1 MAQIDG
7 FLSFALQHKMRVY
20 YAGLTGLTGL
30 TTDTPALSANS
41 NFSNQHCVIIDNPG
55 STEVDAKTGQTIYTK
70 PAANILV
77 NVNAS
82 DLQMLPLDEHIT
94 MLFGA
99 FGQAVTQQIFSN
111 SQTWEKT
118 IASIPVNQRGTY
130 TTILDILD
138 QGYAQA
144 HADEA
149 IGGALLQAEYEYT
162 DYIFRN
168 GFELKDF
175 AEDKNQFYE
184 ALKQFGMM
192 GRLNSDF
199 SNIQMQ
205 KYFIEIAPV
214 LSDAMYTQTSAERAL
229 TAAKIADDLEKRF
242 NIIEPMN
249 LADHQKG
256 VNGVEKRGRTGASQ
270 NVTVTNRQAVLDQ
283 LEAAKEAM
291 ENGEIDEDDL
301 KPNENDPGSQLISH
315 DKEVNDKMKELGM
328 DTEEP
333 PENAEQAGI
342 TIMEDDRQDD
352 VPETE
357 VDNMSQELG
366 MDEEVDEMLPEQE
379 GLEVVDADGNVVSTN
394 NQENADSPSE
404 AAQSAPDEDI
414 DTDPSE
420 TSGRDTDASESRS
433 GQSGQSKSGEY
444 DEDEPDDYDG
454 DEPDY
459 DEDEPEM
466 DFDDALDDAID
477 KMGDAIDGMDGNASN
492 ELTDAFENLQ
502 DDPTPE
508 NIKAAKDQLE
518 KAKENA
524 DVETKKNLQDAIDA
538 LTEAE
543 KLADEDDY
551 EYDEDEE
558 EHSGSGGS
566 GGADKGI
573 PNVDLDELEDLAKDL
588 RDAMTKLAGSQP
600 DQDDEPDKD
609 LDDDEPEEDDY
620 ETGGSEEDDLEF
632 TTSGGDK
639 EGLGNNDNGFEAGA
653 NLEDSDTQGLGQ
665 GDTQNGESLSDDDVH
680 SGEQVNTPMSE
691 QPETEDAGGVSAGEQ
706 PNESVPSLADISNE
720 HTVDTHMTDEI
731 TSADLMSGLIDE
743 ISKDAEAAAAEAAK
757 AAEVQQNAADNFEN
771 LQCFDRHGLHESY
784 APYLSN
790 GSTPFRNYI
799 VLQDMQRDGSVL
811 AFAPSLD
818 LGRDKYQY
826 NCTRYPLADIP
837 ALYQGFVQ
845 KLTPQINYLADT
857 LQKMLIKERSSH
869 NYAKKGKIDV
879 KRQISKPNTT
889 RPFVKH
895 NNVDNA
901 FNTCVTCI
909 VDMSGSMSNNN
920 KAAHA
925 MYGAIILA
933 ETCAKLHI
941 PCRIV
946 GFHSYRN
953 TSGRPE
959 HEHFTSWKNTLP
971 ERESLL
977 DIPALTGGDNFDAFA
992 ITTIAE
998 DSLKT
1003 APADH
1008 KLVFVLSDG
1017 QPCTL
1022 RQTETG
1028 DKIETLPNGH
1038 TMSSREVETR
1048 RVVRMLKRKCRVY
1061 GIGIDHDVTPIYENT
1076 TINIKDPKQIG
1087 VTLGSYLQRA
1097 LRDFIREDLS

>member
-55 STEVDAKTGQTIYTK
+55 STEVDAKTGQTIYVK

-82 DLQMLPLDEHIT
+82 DLQTLPLDEHIT

-229 TAAKIADDLEKRF
+229 TAAKIAADLETRF

-328 DTEEP
+328 ATEEQ
-333 PENAEQAGI
+333 PENAEQSGI

-366 MDEEVDEMLPEQE
+366 MDDEVDEMMPEQD
-379 GLEVVDADGNVVSTN
+379 GLEVVDADGNPVAS
-394 NQENADSPSE
+394 NQENANSPSG
-404 AAQSAPDEDI
+404 AAQSEPDEDI

-420 TSGRDTDASESRS
+420 ASGRDTGSSESRS
-433 GQSGQSKSGEY
+433 GSSGQGMS
-444 DEDEPDDYDG
+444 D
-454 DEPDY
+454 DY

-466 DFDDALDDAID
+466 DFDDALDNAVD
-477 KMGDAIDGMDGNASN
+477 KMGDAIDNMEGAAPS
-492 ELTDAFENLQ
+492 ELTEAFENLQ

-508 NIKAAKDQLE
+508 NIKEAKDQLE

-524 DVETKKNLQDAIDA
+524 DAETKKNLQDAIDA

-551 EYDEDEE
+551 DYEEDGEE
-558 EHSGSGGS
+558 RSGSGGS
-566 GGADKGI
+566 DEDI
-573 PNVDLDELEDLAKDL
+573 PNIDLDELRETAEDLRNKML
-588 RDAMTKLAGSQP
+588 ELAGEQPEPDIKEQP
-600 DQDDEPDKD
+600 DQ
-609 LDDDEPEEDDY
+609 DDEPEEDDY
-620 ETGGSEEDDLEF
+620 EPEEDDLKF
-632 TTSGGDK
+632 TTSGGNSKNGLEAQEEGSKSFEDTF
-639 EGLGNNDNGFEAGA
+639 EGDASGLGN
-653 NLEDSDTQGLGQ
+653 TQS
-665 GDTQNGESLSDDDVH
+665 GESLSDDDLN
-680 SGEQVNTPMSE
+680 SGEQGTAPMGE
-691 QPETEDAGGVSAGEQ
+691 LDEEEEVGGVSAGEQ
-706 PNESVPSLADISNE
+706 PDEDVPSLADISSE
-720 HTVDTHMTDEI
+720 HTVDTHMNEEI
-731 TSADLMSGLIDE
+731 SSANLMSGLIDE
-743 ISKDAEAAAAEAAK
+743 INKDAEAAAAEAAK
-757 AAEVQQNAADNFEN
+757 AAEVQQNAANNFED
-771 LQCFDRHGLHESY
+771 LECCDRHGLHESY

-799 VLQDMQRDGSVL
+799 VLQDMQQSGGL
-811 AFAPSLD
+811 HAFPPSLD
-818 LGRDKYQY
+818 LENRNYQY
-826 NCTRYPLADIP
+826 NQTWYPLSDVP

-895 NNVDNA
+895 NNIDNA

-909 VDMSGSMSNNN
+909 VDMSGSMTNNN
-920 KAAHA
+920 KAAYA

-933 ETCAKLHI
+933 ETCAKLKI
-941 PCRIV
+941 PCKIV
-946 GFHSYRN
+946 GFHSYRK

-959 HEHFTSWKNTLP
+959 HENFTSWKNTLP

-977 DIPALTGGDNFDAFA
+977 NIPVLSQGDNFDAFA

-1017 QPCTL
+1017 DPCTL
-1022 RQTETG
+1022 RQTTTG
-1028 DKIETLPNGH
+1028 DKAEMQPGGSTIGV
-1038 TMSSREVETR
+1038 RKVEAR

-1061 GIGIDHDVTPIYENT
+1061 GIGINHDVTPIYENT